1 LRVFCCRFG
10 SLYGELARF
19 VLRLLGF
26 RPKDKQHPEQQQQ
39 QQQQQQ
45 QGPQGA
51 QQQQPVGPQGRP
63 AAKPRGMPGMPVPA
77 ARPAANS
84 GSSGGGQWD
93 SLWTK

>member
-1 LRVFCCRFG
+1 MRVFCCRFG

-26 RPKDKQHPEQQQQ
+26 RPKDKQQPEQQQQ
-39 QQQQQQ
+39 
-45 QGPQGA
+45 GA
-51 QQQQPVGPQGRP
+51 QLQQAAGPQGRP

-77 ARPAANS
+77 ARPAVS
-84 GSSGGGQWD
+84 SSSSGGGQWD

>member
-1 LRVFCCRFG
+1 MFVSSPVSVRRFG

-26 RPKDKQHPEQQQQ
+26 RPKDKQQGRGQQQQ
-39 QQQQQQ
+39 V
-45 QGPQGA
+45 PQGA
-51 QQQQPVGPQGRP
+51 QQQQPAGPQGRP

-77 ARPAANS
+77 ARPAASS
-84 GSSGGGQWD
+84 GSSGGGGQWD